1 MTRHFTFVCY
11 LVATLCTEMAFGQ
24 FASAQ
29 VALKVPK
36 VAPGSPIAY
45 LYVSSSPSSGKNEIN
60 AYSVS
65 TDGALTVIAGSPLAA
80 NVQYMA
86 ANGKYLFGS
95 NGTDIDSFSIQS
107 NGALKEEGTINA
119 QAFNTSDCGGPFA
132 LFFDRGGTTLYD
144 LDLYSDCAN
153 NAYQFFDIAG
163 SQGRLNYLGM
173 TSASSP
179 VFDVPLSFIGNNQYA
194 YGSLCYQYDPRIF
207 GFQRGSD
214 GALTFTNFNAPIPDA
229 PSGGFY
235 CPNMAAADST
245 NHVVVPLE
253 PFNSDWE
260 PSGQTRLA
268 TYTADSSGNLTSAST
283 ASNMPTTLVT
293 NKSNSWVADISIS
306 PSGELLAVAGAG
318 GLQIF
323 HFNGAN
329 PITHY
334 SGLLT
339 TDAISQLSWDSAN
352 HLYAISQT
360 SGKLFVFSVTPT
372 KVSQVTGSPHS
383 ISSPLAVVVVAK

>member
-1 MTRHFTFVCY
+1 MSCNRRLMPGHLVCTQFYCTDPRSNDMTRHFTFVCY

-29 VALKVPK
+29 VALKVPN

-119 QAFNTSDCGGPFA
+119 QAFNTS
-132 LFFDRGGTTLYD
+132 
-144 LDLYSDCAN
+144 
-153 NAYQFFDIAG
+153 
-163 SQGRLNYLGM
+163 
-173 TSASSP
+173 ASSP

-245 NHVVVPLE
+245 NHVVIPLE

-268 TYTADSSGNLTSAST
+268 TYTADSSGNLTSTST

-293 NKSNSWVADISIS
+293 NKSNIWVADISIS

-318 GLQIF
+318 G
-323 HFNGAN
+323 
-329 PITHY
+329 
-334 SGLLT
+334 
-339 TDAISQLSWDSAN
+339 
-352 HLYAISQT
+352 
-360 SGKLFVFSVTPT
+360 
-372 KVSQVTGSPHS
+372 
-383 ISSPLAVVVVAK
+383 